1 MVTVSLHR
9 FARRPRQFLR
19 ALGGVSHLGMAGAI
33 AAASI
38 LTPAAVAN
46 SQQVVT
52 EQLSEL
58 TTVENATEQF
68 WDAAIAHSPAG
79 MTVIFYT
86 PTATCDAYAGDLTR
100 VAADHAIPQVVQRL
114 VTDQTPQLINFELAG
129 YRVQP
134 PTADGTVTI
143 DFRRNPHAERHFI
156 SLSICEQHVLFGSLR
171 QTLLQNPALEINQ
184 VRFTERG
191 RPIKF

>member
-19 ALGGVSHLGMAGAI
+19 ALGGGSSLGMAGAI
-33 AAASI
+33 ATASI
-38 LTPAAVAN
+38 FTPAALAN
-46 SQQVVT
+46 SPQVVT
-52 EQLSEL
+52 QQLSEL
-58 TTVENATEQF
+58 TTVETATKQF
-68 WDAAIAHSPAG
+68 WEAAIANSPPG

-86 PTATCDAYAGDLTR
+86 PTATCDAYAGDLTM

-114 VTDQTPQLINFELAG
+114 VTDQTPQLIDFELAG

-134 PTADGTVTI
+134 STDDGTGTI

-156 SLSICEQHVLFGSLR
+156 SLSICEQRVLFGSLR
-171 QTLLQNPALEINQ
+171 QTLLQTPALEITQ
-184 VRFTERG
+184 MRYT
-191 RPIKF
+191 